1 LRPLWEVNVSTDV
14 AVGGVVAA
22 VDGVVDDDRCRNLG
36 GGGGGCGGYG
46 GGGCVCCWSRVVGA
60 CQVSAAKRIQMRVVH
75 CYQEADV
82 GVGWVG

>member
-36 GGGGGCGGYG
+36 GGGGGVVVVV
-46 GGGCVCCWSRVVGA
+46 VCCWSRVVGA